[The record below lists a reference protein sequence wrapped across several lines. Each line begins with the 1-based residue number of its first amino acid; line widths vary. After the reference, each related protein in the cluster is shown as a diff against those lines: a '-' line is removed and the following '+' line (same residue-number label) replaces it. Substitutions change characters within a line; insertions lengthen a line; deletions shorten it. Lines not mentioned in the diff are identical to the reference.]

1 MGARILLVDD
11 EPSILSVLN
20 TLLTVEGYEVVPVQ
34 DGNKA
39 VEIIKSQDYDLMISD
54 IRMTPINGMELLRMA
69 HEHRPSMSVIMVT
82 AFGSVETAVE
92 ALRMGAY
99 DYVTKP
105 FKIDELLITVERA
118 LEYRRTLAENVD
130 LKAQMNVM
138 CRFDTIVAESPAMKN
153 VCEMV
158 EHVAPTD
165 TTVLVCGESGTGKT
179 LIARTLH
186 DLSGR
191 KAAKYISVNCE
202 SLPEAVLEA
211 ELFGY
216 AKGAL
221 HGDPLGKAG
230 AFESAEGGTVFLGN
244 IGFMP
249 LGLQERLVVMLRD
262 KEISRMGSAER
273 IRVNVRVL
281 AGTNTNL
288 EKLIREGKFREDL
301 YYRLSVIPIEIKPLR
316 ERREDILPLVYYLL
330 LREIGETKEMP
341 SLDPQVREILMGY
354 SWPGNVRELAS
365 VLKHV
370 ASVMK
375 GKSITKEDLPPTIA
389 GLSAGVG
396 GPAAGPQA
404 TDEYRGKSLK
414 AFLRAKEKEY
424 VERMLEHTKGD
435 KNAAAKAL
443 KISLATLYRKLPEKE
458 GGGSAGGG
466 PAPAGKPQ

>member
-1 MGARILLVDD
+1 MGSRILLVDD

-20 TLLTVEGYEVVPVQ
+20 TLLTVEGYEVSPVQ

-54 IRMTPINGMELLRMA
+54 IRMTPINGMELLRIA
-69 HEHRPSMSVIMVT
+69 HEHRPSMAVIMVT

-130 LKAQMNVM
+130 LKAQMNVL

-165 TTVLVCGESGTGKT
+165 TTVLIFGESGTGKA
-179 LIARTLH
+179 LIAKTLH

-191 KAAKYISVNCE
+191 KAAKYIAINCE
-202 SLPEAVLEA
+202 ALPEAVLEA

-216 AKGAL
+216 VKGAF
-221 HGDPLGKAG
+221 HGDPAGKSG
-230 AFESAEGGTVFLGN
+230 AFETAEGGTVFLGN
-244 IGFMP
+244 IGAMP
-249 LGLQERLVVMLRD
+249 LGLQEKLVGMLRD
-262 KEISRMGSAER
+262 KEITR
-273 IRVNVRVL
+273 IASPEKVRVNVRVL

-316 ERREDILPLVYYLL
+316 ERREDILPLVYHLI
-330 LREIGETKEMP
+330 LREIGESKEMP
-341 SLDPQVREILMGY
+341 SLDPQVREILMSY
-354 SWPGNVRELAS
+354 TWPGNVRELAS
-365 VLKHV
+365 ALRHV
-370 ASVMK
+370 VSTMQ
-375 GKSITKEDLPPTIA
+375 GKTITKGDMPPNIA
-389 GLSAGVG
+389 SAASG
-396 GPAAGPQA
+396 AAGMPVSAQA
-404 TDEYRGKSLK
+404 TDEFRGKSLK
-414 AFLRAKEKEY
+414 AFLRVKEKEY

-458 GGGSAGGG
+458 GQPGAGAP
-466 PAPAGKPQ
+466 PA